1 MAKAKN
7 TNSVKNQNPIASL
20 PLQVHGQYIKDLS
33 FETPGP
39 FHQAQNESPS
49 LKLNVEVR
57 VKSFDENNFE
67 VELQISA
74 EATQKAGRLYLL
86 ELCYA
91 GVFGIG
97 ELPQEAIRPLL
108 LIECPRLLF
117 PYARAIISEI
127 TRDGGFPPLS
137 IAPVD
142 FAEIYR
148 QQGDQVQQFNSVD
161 NDSTSVS

>member
-7 TNSVKNQNPIASL
+7 TSTIQDQNPIASL

-39 FHQAQNESPS
+39 FHQTPNEGPS
-49 LKLNVEVR
+49 INLNVEVR
-57 VKSFDENNFE
+57 VKPFNDNTFE

-74 EATQKAGRLYLL
+74 EAIQKEGRLFIL

-91 GVFGIG
+91 GIFGVGDI
-97 ELPQEAIRPLL
+97 PQETIRPLL

-117 PYARAIISEI
+117 PYARAIVSEI
-127 TRDGGFPPLS
+127 TRDGGFSPLS

-148 QQGDQVQQFNSVD
+148 QQGDQVQQFNPVD
-161 NDSTSVS
+161 NGATLDS

>member
-7 TNSVKNQNPIASL
+7 TSTVQEQHPIATM

-39 FHQAQNESPS
+39 FHQTPNEGPS
-49 LKLNVEVR
+49 MNLNVEVR

-91 GVFGIG
+91 GVFGVG
-97 ELPQEAIRPLL
+97 DLPQEAIRPLL

-117 PYARAIISEI
+117 PYARAIISEV
-127 TRDGGFPPLS
+127 TRDGGFSPLS

-148 QQGDQVQQFNSVD
+148 QQGEQIQQFNSVD
-161 NDSTSVS
+161 NGATLDS